1 MPNWVCN
8 KVRLETED
16 KELLDKIFNEI
27 KGGCEEYGEFDF
39 NTVVPMPDK
48 VYKEDLTTEARKKFP
63 GELNWY
69 EWSIKNWGTKWNACD
84 CIPKPKG
91 ANEIEFNTAWSAPH
105 PVIKALSEKYP
116 SVKVIHKWADEDLGN
131 NCGIAIYKGG
141 KELYFDDKEGLF
153 FACDVWDYDYE
164 ELINENYNEEEE

>member
-16 KELLDKIFNEI
+16 KELLKKIFNEI
-27 KGGCEEYGEFDF
+27 KGKEEEYGAIDF
-39 NTVVPMPDK
+39 ETIIPMPEDIFRGDLGTEE
-48 VYKEDLTTEARKKFP
+48 KEKYGKK
-63 GELNWY
+63 NWY
-69 EWSIKNWGTKWNACD
+69 DWPWENWNTKWNACD
-84 CIPKPKG
+84 CVSQG
-91 ANEIEFNTAWSAPH
+91 EWSNELEFNTAWSAPH

-153 FACDVWDYDYE
+153 FACDVWDYDYDE
-164 ELINENYNEEEE
+164 IINENYNEEEE